1 MDLKQDP
8 PERPCIRLKPHSH
21 SRTGMEG
28 GGGWTGVLP
37 DEYNAGRE
45 RQGSDYM
52 IPMQSKPGKEG
63 SEDTSGVRDNE
74 KME

>member
-1 MDLKQDP
+1 
-8 PERPCIRLKPHSH
+8 
-21 SRTGMEG
+21 MEG

>member
-1 MDLKQDP
+1 M
-8 PERPCIRLKPHSH
+8 
-21 SRTGMEG
+21 GG

-74 KME
+74 KMNRCHGVVKEMLASGF